1 MLKITVDENIADA
14 GEAFSQFGEVE
25 LLPGR
30 LITNDKLS
38 ATDILIIRSVTKVNE
53 ELLSNT
59 PVKFVGTATIG
70 TDHIDLDHLNSN
82 KIAFAD
88 AKGCNANAVVEYVFT
103 AITEIINQQKLDFKK
118 LTLGVIG
125 TGNIG
130 SKVVKLGKA
139 LGMKV
144 LLNDPPLK
152 RLAKS
157 DEFIELKDL
166 LKKCDIITLHIPLN
180 LTGIDKT
187 LHLLDYEKLSLIRD
201 KAIIINSSRGSVIDN
216 KALEELIDKKSFT
229 LVLDAWENEPSINL
243 PLLRKVNIAT
253 PHVAGYS
260 HEGKVNGTK
269 MIYDALCNF
278 LKEKPIW
285 QPKSLP
291 VEDSQINIKTEY
303 QLEEMLNKI
312 FIKVYKIK
320 NDDNELKKML
330 TMNQEDAAKHFD
342 SLRKN
347 YPLRREF
354 SNYTIKFHG
363 QNINLIE
370 ILKSFRFSVEA
381 TSNF

>member
-14 GEAFSQFGEVE
+14 VETFSQFGEVE
-25 LLPGR
+25 LLSGR
-30 LITNDKLS
+30 LITRNKLLT
-38 ATDILIIRSVTKVNE
+38 TDILIIRSVTKINKD
-53 ELLSNT
+53 LLTNT

-70 TDHIDLDHLNSN
+70 TDHIDSEYLKSN
-82 KIAFAD
+82 KIAFVD

-103 AITEIINQQKLDFKK
+103 AITEIINQQKLDFKD

-125 TGNIG
+125 IGNIG
-130 SKVVKLGKA
+130 GKVVKLGKA

-152 RLAKS
+152 RLTKS

-166 LKKCDIITLHIPLN
+166 LKKCDIITLHVPLN

-201 KAIIINSSRGSVIDN
+201 KAIIINSSRGNVIDN
-216 KALEELIDKKSFT
+216 NALEELIDKKSFT
-229 LVLDAWENEPSINL
+229 VVLDVWENEPSINL
-243 PLLRKVNIAT
+243 FLLRKVNIAT

-260 HEGKVNGTK
+260 YEGKVNGTK

-278 LKEKPIW
+278 LGVKSLW
-285 QPKSLP
+285 QPKFLP
-291 VEDSQINIKTEY
+291 VENHGINIETDY

-312 FIKVYKIK
+312 FSKVYKIK
-320 NDDNELKKML
+320 NDDDEMKKML
-330 TMNQEDAAKHFD
+330 TMNQEVPAKHFD
-342 SLRKN
+342 ALRKN

-354 SNYTIKFHG
+354 SNYTVKFYG
-363 QNINLIE
+363 QNANLIE
-370 ILKSFRFSVEA
+370 ILKSFRFNVDTIFNS
-381 TSNF
+381 